1 MATAKKAPL
10 KISCTMSDC
19 GNNLH
24 CFRATR
30 QMKKQDKVG
39 ACRQCGERLVDW
51 PRVHLRELSDAANTF
66 SETKKE
72 LIRHHFWHKEI
83 DQQVLK
89 RAMKLGLKGLE
100 EHARH
105 RLEKYVAPKEY
116 AWDGRQTPFEGDV
129 VFFAQHATAC
139 CCRKCIEYWHGIP
152 QGRELTSA
160 ETGYFTELL
169 MRYIRERLPNLPP

>member
-10 KISCTMSDC
+10 NIKCTASDC

-51 PRVHLRELSDAANTF
+51 HRVHQCDLSDAAHTF

-83 DQQVLK
+83 EERVLQ
-89 RAMKLGLKGLE
+89 RAKKLGLKGLE
-100 EHARH
+100 ESARH
-105 RLEKYVAPKEY
+105 RLEQSIAPKDN
-116 AWDGRQTPFEGDV
+116 AWDGRQTPFEGNV
-129 VFFAQHATAC
+129 IYFAQHATAC
-139 CCRKCIEYWHGIP
+139 CCRTCIQYWHGVP
-152 QGRELTSA
+152 KGRVLSSA
-160 ETGYFTELL
+160 EIDYFTGLI
-169 MRYIRERLPNLPP
+169 MRYISERIPDLPP